1 MLAPDPVI
9 EPPAPVRARRLGG
22 RPALAVTGAALLLLG
37 LGVAGWA
44 FGTDA
49 VVTFVRM
56 LLLGAGILVAIT
68 GLGRLAQGLRGRP
81 VDVVFWL
88 GMSWLVLVLGAAVLA
103 PWLPLG
109 NHDDSVAGL
118 TEPIFARPELGSAH
132 PLGTNNYGLDV
143 LSRAVHGA
151 RTSILVALLAVLIG
165 TVAGG
170 LVGMVSGFVRGTTD
184 RVVGIL
190 SNALLAV
197 PPLILLIAL
206 GTVLEP
212 SVRSIAFALSLL
224 TIPSMVRLAR
234 ANTITVAEREYVL
247 AARALGAGRMR
258 LLRREVL
265 PNVVLPVLS
274 LAVVMISVLVVA
286 EASLSFLGIGIEQP
300 APTWGNMIAEGQ
312 SGVMEEHPFI
322 VVVPGVCLFLTVF
335 SFNLLGEKA
344 QKRWDPRSAKL

>member
-1 MLAPDPVI
+1 MLAP
-9 EPPAPVRARRLGG
+9 EPATVPRL
-22 RPALAVTGAALLLLG
+22 AALRGRRTTVLLTGLVLLAAG

-44 FGTDA
+44 AGTN
-49 VVTFVRM
+49 VLVTLVRM
-56 LLLGAGILVAIT
+56 LVLVAGLLAAIA
-68 GLGRLAQGLRGRP
+68 GLGRVARAVRGRP

-88 GMSWLVLVLGAAVLA
+88 GMSWLVLVLGAAALA

-109 NHDDSVAGL
+109 NADDSVKGL
-118 TEPIFARPELGSAH
+118 TAPIFAPPGGLGAEY

-143 LSRAVHGA
+143 LARAVYGA

-165 TVAGG
+165 TTVGG
-170 LVGMVSGFVRGTTD
+170 LVGLVSGFVRGATD

-190 SNALLAV
+190 ANALLAV

-206 GTVLEP
+206 GTVLDP

-234 ANTITVAEREYVL
+234 ANTITVAQREYVL
-247 AARALGAGRMR
+247 AARALGAGRVR
-258 LLRREVL
+258 LMLREVL

-300 APTWGNMIAEGQ
+300 QPTWGNMIAEGQ
-312 SGVMEEHPFI
+312 GGVMEKHPSI

-335 SFNLLGEKA
+335 SFNLLGERA

>member
-1 MLAPDPVI
+1 MLAP
-9 EPPAPVRARRLGG
+9 EPTRRRDGRRVLALTGG
-22 RPALAVTGAALLLLG
+22 ALLVAG
-37 LGVAGWA
+37 LALTGWA
-44 FGTDA
+44 FSTVA
-49 VVTFVRM
+49 VVTLVRM

-68 GLGRLAQGLRGRP
+68 GLGRLSRGLVGRK

-88 GMSWLVLVLGAAVLA
+88 GMTWLALILGAALLA
-103 PWLPLG
+103 PLLPLG
-109 NHDDSVAGL
+109 NHNDSVAGL
-118 TEPIFARPELGSAH
+118 SEPIFAGPDVGSAH

-143 LSRAVHGA
+143 LSRAVYGA

-165 TVAGG
+165 TVVGG

-190 SNALLAV
+190 SNSLLAV

-206 GTVLEP
+206 GSVLEP

-234 ANTITVAEREYVL
+234 ANTITVAEREFVL
-247 AARALGAGRMR
+247 AARALGAGRLR

-300 APTWGNMIAEGQ
+300 EPTWGNMIAEGQ

>member
-1 MLAPDPVI
+1 MLAP
-9 EPPAPVRARRLGG
+9 EPATVRRRARRGG
-22 RPALAVTGAALLLLG
+22 SRRRRP
-37 LGVAGWA
+37 
-44 FGTDA
+44 
-49 VVTFVRM
+49 
-56 LLLGAGILVAIT
+56 
-68 GLGRLAQGLRGRP
+68 
-81 VDVVFWL
+81 DVVFWL
-88 GMSWLVLVLGAAVLA
+88 GMTWLVLILGAAALA

-118 TEPIFARPELGSAH
+118 ASPIFAPPGGLGAEF

-143 LSRAVHGA
+143 LARTVFGA
-151 RTSILVALLAVLIG
+151 RTSIVVALLAVLIG
-165 TVAGG
+165 TTVGG

-184 RVVGIL
+184 RVVGVL

-206 GTVLEP
+206 GTVLDP
-212 SVRSIAFALSLL
+212 SIRSIAFALSLL
-224 TIPSMVRLAR
+224 TIPSMVRLSR
-234 ANTITVAEREYVL
+234 ANTITVAQREYVL
-247 AARALGAGRMR
+247 AARALGANRVR
-258 LLRREVL
+258 LLLREVL

-312 SGVMEEHPFI
+312 GGVMEEHPFI
-322 VVVPGVCLFLTVF
+322 VVVPGICLFLTVF
-335 SFNLLGEKA
+335 SFNLLGERA

>member
-1 MLAPDPVI
+1 VLAP
-9 EPPAPVRARRLGG
+9 EPVRPGPARRTLV
-22 RPALAVTGAALLLLG
+22 LTGAALLAA
-37 LGVAGWA
+37 GVAPAAWA
-44 FGTDA
+44 AGTDTL
-49 VVTFVRM
+49 VTLART
-56 LLLGAGILVAIT
+56 LLLLT
-68 GLGRLAQGLRGRP
+68 GLLVSIAGAGRLARGVLGRP

-88 GMSWLVLVLGAAVLA
+88 GMTWLVLILGAAALA

-109 NHDDSVAGL
+109 NHDDSIAGL
-118 TEPIFARPELGSAH
+118 GEPIFARPDLGSDH

-143 LSRAVHGA
+143 LARTVHGA

-165 TVAGG
+165 TVVGG

-184 RVVGIL
+184 RVVGVL

-206 GTVLEP
+206 GTVLDP

-234 ANTITVAEREYVL
+234 ANTITVAEREFVL
-247 AARALGAGRMR
+247 AARALGAGRLR

-312 SGVMEEHPFI
+312 GGVMEEHPYL
-322 VVVPGVCLFLTVF
+322 VVVPGLCLFLTVF

-344 QKRWDPRSAKL
+344 QKRWDPRSAEL

>member
-1 MLAPDPVI
+1 MLAP
-9 EPPAPVRARRLGG
+9 EPTRRRDG
-22 RPALAVTGAALLLLG
+22 RTLLALTGAAILVVG
-37 LGVAGWA
+37 LGFAGWA
-44 FGTDA
+44 FTTDV

-56 LLLGAGILVAIT
+56 VLLAAGILLAIT
-68 GLGRLAQGLRGRP
+68 GLGRLCRGLLGRK

-88 GMSWLVLVLGAAVLA
+88 GMTWLVLVLGAALCA
-103 PWLPLG
+103 PLLPLG
-109 NHDDSVAGL
+109 NHNDSVAGL
-118 TEPIFARPELGSAH
+118 TEPIFARPDLGSSH
-132 PLGTNNYGLDV
+132 PFGTNNYGLDV
-143 LSRAVHGA
+143 LSRAVYGA

-165 TVAGG
+165 TVVGG

-206 GTVLEP
+206 GSVLEP

-234 ANTITVAEREYVL
+234 ANTITVAEREFVL
-247 AARALGAGRMR
+247 AARALGAGRVR

-300 APTWGNMIAEGQ
+300 EPTWGNMIAEGQ
-312 SGVMEEHPFI
+312 SGVMEKHPFI

>member
-1 MLAPDPVI
+1 
-9 EPPAPVRARRLGG
+9 VRTPSRR
-22 RPALAVTGAALLLLG
+22 R
-37 LGVAGWA
+37 
-44 FGTDA
+44 
-49 VVTFVRM
+49 R
-56 LLLGAGILVAIT
+56 
-68 GLGRLAQGLRGRP
+68 

-88 GMSWLVLVLGAAVLA
+88 GMAWLTVVLGAAVLA
-103 PWLPLG
+103 PLLPLG
-109 NHDDSVAGL
+109 NADDSVKGL
-118 TEPIFARPELGSAH
+118 TAPIFASPEGLGGAY

-143 LSRAVHGA
+143 LARVVYGA
-151 RTSILVALLAVLIG
+151 RTSLLVALLAVLIG
-165 TVAGG
+165 TCVGG
-170 LVGMVSGFVRGTTD
+170 LVGLVSGFVRGTTD

-206 GTVLEP
+206 GTVLDP

-234 ANTITVAEREYVL
+234 ANTITVAQREYVL
-247 AARALGAGRMR
+247 AARALGAGRLR
-258 LLRREVL
+258 LMLREVL

-300 APTWGNMIAEGQ
+300 RPTWGNMIAEGQ
-312 SGVMEEHPFI
+312 GGVMEQHPYI
-322 VVVPGVCLFLTVF
+322 VVVPGICLFLTVF

-344 QKRWDPRSAKL
+344 QQRWDPRSAKL

>member
-1 MLAPDPVI
+1 MAAPDPAI
-9 EPPAPVRARRLGG
+9 AAALPIG
-22 RPALAVTGAALLLLG
+22 RPARGLRVARRRRVDVLLWLAVA
-37 LGVAGWA
+37 
-44 FGTDA
+44 
-49 VVTFVRM
+49 
-56 LLLGAGILVAIT
+56 
-68 GLGRLAQGLRGRP
+68 
-81 VDVVFWL
+81 WL
-88 GMSWLVLVLGAAVLA
+88 TLVLGAAVLA

-109 NHDDSVAGL
+109 NHDDAVAGL
-118 TEPIFARPELGSAH
+118 TEPIFAHPDLGSEH

-143 LSRAVHGA
+143 LSRTIHGA

-165 TVAGG
+165 TVVGG
-170 LVGMVSGFVRGTTD
+170 VVGMVSGFLRGPTD
-184 RVVGIL
+184 RVVGVL

-247 AARALGAGRMR
+247 AARALGASRLR
-258 LLRREVL
+258 LLRREIL
-265 PNVVLPVLS
+265 PNVLLPVLS

-300 APTWGNMIAEGQ
+300 QPTWGNMIAEGQ
-312 SGVMEEHPFI
+312 GGVMEDHPYL

-344 QKRWDPRSAKL
+344 QQRWDPRSAKL

>member
-1 MLAPDPVI
+1 MAVRRRDTRPV
-9 EPPAPVRARRLGG
+9 L
-22 RPALAVTGAALLLLG
+22 LLTGALLLALG
-37 LGVAGWA
+37 LAVAGWA
-44 FGTDA
+44 AGTT
-49 VVTFVRM
+49 VLVTLVRM
-56 LLLGAGILVAIT
+56 LVLVAGILAAIA
-68 GLGRLAQGLRGRP
+68 GLGRVARGVRGKP

-88 GMSWLVLVLGAAVLA
+88 GMTWLVLILGAAALA
-103 PWLPLG
+103 PLLPLG
-109 NHDDSVAGL
+109 NADDSVAGL
-118 TEPIFARPELGSAH
+118 TSPIFAAPGGIGAEH

-143 LSRAVHGA
+143 LARAVFGA
-151 RTSILVALLAVLIG
+151 RTSILVALMAVLIG
-165 TVAGG
+165 TTVGG

-184 RVVGIL
+184 RIVGIL

-206 GTVLEP
+206 GTVLDP
-212 SVRSIAFALSLL
+212 SIRSIAFALSLL

-234 ANTITVAEREYVL
+234 ANTITVAEREFVL
-247 AARALGAGRMR
+247 AARALGAGRVR
-258 LLRREVL
+258 LLLREVL

-312 SGVMEEHPFI
+312 GGVMEDHPYI
-322 VVVPGVCLFLTVF
+322 VVVPGICLFLTVF

-344 QKRWDPRSAKL
+344 QKRWDPRAAKL